1 MLAPPAASLPNEKR
15 VLAHAS
21 LPLQYT
27 PDTAA
32 GLDYIFLAIAF
43 HLYGPAH
50 YIFLEITFHP
60 GHSYT
65 GSSEKKGKAFILK
78 EQS

>member
-1 MLAPPAASLPNEKR
+1 MKSVFSLT
-15 VLAHAS
+15 LLS
-21 LPLQYT
+21 TPLQYT

-32 GLDYIFLAIAF
+32 GLHYIFLAIAF
-43 HLYGPAH
+43 TYMGLLTISFSPAH

-65 GSSEKKGKAFILK
+65 GSSEKKGKAPA
-78 EQS
+78 